1 MTYDLSLCLTCCCSY
16 LQWSAAVQCLAVLD
30 VLMSLS
36 YYSSH
41 GDGNMCRPELV
52 LPEDAEFRV
61 SIDSFL
67 DVKFL
72 NILEHLFVIT
82 LKRRLAILNFHC
94 WG

>member
-1 MTYDLSLCLTCCCSY
+1 MYGLSPLCLTFSSY
-16 LQWSAAVQCLAVLD
+16 RQWSAAVQCLAVLD

-67 DVKFL
+67 DLQSL
-72 NILEHLFVIT
+72 NILEYLFVIT
-82 LKRRLAILNFHC
+82 F
-94 WG
+94 